1 MSVGEIWKK
10 WNKKPQLVGDRGRE
24 VPFKEYLSKRQLLNE
39 CEGQVL
45 VGGSSGHVWMW
56 ELDCEES

>member
-1 MSVGEIWKK
+1 MMSVGEIWKK

-45 VGGSSGHVWMW
+45 VGGSSGHVWM
-56 ELDCEES
+56 